1 MSLADSFDTGQA
13 NYFKGDANTA
23 INESDE
29 AFQQRV
35 NGAPTPSDR

>member
-1 MSLADSFDTGQA
+1 MLLADGIDFGQA

-23 INESDE
+23 INENDD